1 MKSDGSEVFI
11 IPEKLIETQ
20 KLKKLRNYKNLRSL
34 KNLKSLKVK
43 YLRVSQNCGKL
54 YN

>member
-11 IPEKLIETQ
+11 IPEKLIKSQ

-34 KNLKSLKVK
+34 KTLKSLKVK
-43 YLRVSQNCGKL
+43 DLRISQNCGKL
-54 YN
+54 HN

>member
-20 KLKKLRNYKNLRSL
+20 KLKKLRNYKNLRNIRNSE
-34 KNLKSLKVK
+34 SLKVK
-43 YLRVSQNCGKL
+43 YLSISQNCGKL

>member
-1 MKSDGSEVFI
+1 MKSEGSEVFI

-20 KLKKLRNYKNLRSL
+20 KLKKLRNYKNLRNIRNSE
-34 KNLKSLKVK
+34 SLKVK
-43 YLRVSQNCGKL
+43 YLSISQNCGKL

>member
-20 KLKKLRNYKNLRSL
+20 KLKKLRNYKNLRNM

-43 YLRVSQNCGKL
+43 YLRTSQSCGKL
-54 YN
+54 YI